1 MHFAPLP
8 TLLEIFGAL
17 MERQNSSPPPS
28 NLSAY
33 FLPLPPTYKYASAFP
48 SSSRPSLSS
57 ALPLELSSEIS
68 VEMKLMRLE
77 ERGGEGG
84 EEGSSAERGRRREDK
99 LSFFSYPSLLTPI
112 RRVGAFTDCTRSPSY
127 VGHAG
132 VVVCLFVCRECTARP
147 LLASFIGSL

>member
-1 MHFAPLP
+1 MSSHKEKGTKRNQLRSETVADSKRTRKEKCISGPLP
-8 TLLEIFGAL
+8 TLLEIFGAW
-17 MERQNSSPPPS
+17 MERQNSFSPPS

-48 SSSRPSLSS
+48 SFSRPPLSS

-77 ERGGEGG
+77 EREGEGG

-99 LSFFSYPSLLTPI
+99 LFFFFPTHP
-112 RRVGAFTDCTRSPSY
+112 F
-127 VGHAG
+127 
-132 VVVCLFVCRECTARP
+132 
-147 LLASFIGSL
+147 